1 MMIIA
6 RKMLE
11 ENNLCVLATCNDNFP
26 NSSLMQYIYDDID
39 MNIYMLT
46 LGGSLK
52 HKNITANPQ
61 VSLLIDNRSDVNQIG
76 LPIMAL
82 TVFGRATI
90 VSDPQKQQ
98 ALIEQLVAKNN
109 RLAVLAKES
118 LCLVIQMKIE
128 RMLLLESVNDKSS
141 IDIKD

>member
-11 ENNLCVLATCNDNFP
+11 ENNLCVLATCNDNLP
-26 NSSLMQYIYDDID
+26 NSSLMQYIYDDVD
-39 MNIYMLT
+39 MSIYMLT

-52 HKNITANPQ
+52 YNNIIANPQ
-61 VSLLIDNRSDVNQIG
+61 VSLLIDTRSDVNQAG

-90 VSDPQKQQ
+90 VNDPQKQQ
-98 ALIEQLVAKNN
+98 AIIEKLVAKNN
-109 RLAVLAKES
+109 RLAVLTKES

-128 RMLLLESVNDKSS
+128 RMLLLEGVNNKSS